1 MRPKNDVRY
10 REVYTAK
17 NPLHRGCVMRSWP
30 SFYPFLRKVSAI
42 KDISYKKVS
51 LYSWSVTYSKLIAI
65 YLFIFLTC
73 LFTSYARTIHEKKI
87 WTLEKKNMTHKM
99 PTRKKFKAS
108 KYSPDKNLGPTK
120 YSREKISDPRKHDG
134 TRPMEFS
141 TLYFIYMVG
150 VVVKHIF
157 TVVLSTIKINKFVH
171 LC

>member
-1 MRPKNDVRY
+1 
-10 REVYTAK
+10 
-17 NPLHRGCVMRSWP
+17 
-30 SFYPFLRKVSAI
+30 
-42 KDISYKKVS
+42 
-51 LYSWSVTYSKLIAI
+51 
-65 YLFIFLTC
+65 
-73 LFTSYARTIHEKKI
+73 
-87 WTLEKKNMTHKM
+87 MTHKK
-99 PTRKKFKAS
+99 PTRKKIEATKYSPKKKKKKFKAYKNTPKKKKKNRTHEIPTRKNFGPA
-108 KYSPDKNLGPTK
+108 KYPPDKNLGPTK

>member
-108 KYSPDKNLGPTK
+108 KYSPKKKKKSDPRNTHEKKFRTGEIPTRQKFRAHKILKRKNFGPTK
-120 YSREKISDPRKHDG
+120 ARWHETHGI
-134 TRPMEFS
+134 
-141 TLYFIYMVG
+141 
-150 VVVKHIF
+150 
-157 TVVLSTIKINKFVH
+157 
-171 LC
+171 

>member
-99 PTRKKFKAS
+99 PTRKKFEAS
-108 KYSPDKNLGPTK
+108 KYSPKKKKIGPTK
-120 YSREKISDPRKHDG
+120 YPREKISDRRNTHQ
-134 TRPMEFS
+134 T
-141 TLYFIYMVG
+141 
-150 VVVKHIF
+150 
-157 TVVLSTIKINKFVH
+157 KI
-171 LC
+171 